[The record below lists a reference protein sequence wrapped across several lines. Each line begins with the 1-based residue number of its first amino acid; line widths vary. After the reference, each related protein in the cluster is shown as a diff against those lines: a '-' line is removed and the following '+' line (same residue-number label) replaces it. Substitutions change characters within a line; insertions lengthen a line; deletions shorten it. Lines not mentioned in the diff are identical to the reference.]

1 MPRKLDRSCVPPADE
16 VVDAPLHPA
25 RPPILAV
32 VQEQS
37 LDEQGLLHLR
47 VSLRAP
53 GGHVVESRVVTASPD
68 AAGAALAAVAVGWA
82 AALDPAFADRPV
94 RIVRA

>member
-1 MPRKLDRSCVPPADE
+1 MPRKLARSPARPADG

-32 VQEQS
+32 VQEQFF
-37 LDEQGLLHLR
+37 DGDGVLHLR

-53 GGHVVESRVVTASPD
+53 GGGLVESRAVVASPD
-68 AAGAALAAVAVGWA
+68 AAGAALAALAVGWA
-82 AALDPAFADRPV
+82 VALDPAFADHPV
-94 RIVRA
+94 RVVRP

>member
-1 MPRKLDRSCVPPADE
+1 VPRKLDRSSAPPADE
-16 VVDAPLHPA
+16 AVDAPLHPA

-37 LDEQGLLHLR
+37 FDGQGVLHLR

-53 GGHVVESRVVTASPD
+53 GGRVVESRVVTASPD

-82 AALDPAFADRPV
+82 VALDPAFADHPV
-94 RIVRA
+94 RVVRP